1 MCSNTVSGGGNG
13 GGNGCGWTSASGS
26 NNNPPKRQK
35 VPKRGPGVAELEK
48 ILREQ
53 ENKDTTAN
61 IDGFSASLSSPY
73 HHSHPQ
79 PPLPPPP
86 PIATIL
92 HPVTPPFNASPST
105 SSNIHVGLVPHLDH
119 FNGSSTSAILGSGMS
134 SLVEKPLFPI
144 TWGSCKSD
152 SAIPIFPTHI
162 SNACPSSNLLQRKNC
177 QFSPTMVL
185 GMKRP
190 EPFSVDNSPRPQFH
204 FRVPPM
210 IDPRMARENQS
221 SSSDNRSA
229 YRLDPRS
236 TISTFLRETRRD
248 GPLDINSK
256 KCITDFGAS
265 HLITICTHLAALRF
279 LHPPQEVFK
288 ESFPNM
294 TCFLSN
300 MEDSHKRSGKGGS
313 DSERPLHG
321 LLQLKEQMGT
331 KELTLSLNYERGEAG
346 GEGIDLNL
354 KL

>member
-1 MCSNTVSGGGNG
+1 MVDREKSKEKNTKKMCSNTVSGGGNG

-105 SSNIHVGLVPHLDH
+105 SSNINVGLVPHLDH

-177 QFSPTMVL
+177 QFSPTMVYKFNMISL
-185 GMKRP
+185 
-190 EPFSVDNSPRPQFH
+190 H
-204 FRVPPM
+204 F
-210 IDPRMARENQS
+210 
-221 SSSDNRSA
+221 
-229 YRLDPRS
+229 
-236 TISTFLRETRRD
+236 
-248 GPLDINSK
+248 
-256 KCITDFGAS
+256 
-265 HLITICTHLAALRF
+265 
-279 LHPPQEVFK
+279 
-288 ESFPNM
+288 
-294 TCFLSN
+294 
-300 MEDSHKRSGKGGS
+300 
-313 DSERPLHG
+313 
-321 LLQLKEQMGT
+321 
-331 KELTLSLNYERGEAG
+331 
-346 GEGIDLNL
+346 
-354 KL
+354 